1 MMTNASI
8 VLYVRS
14 RSAFEGLVERLEHG
28 EGASDLAKRI
38 LIAVLMLSA
47 IGAII
52 YAAVQSAANQAAS
65 SITSPG
71 F

>member
-1 MMTNASI
+1 MTNVSI
-8 VLYVRS
+8 AMYVWGRM
-14 RSAFEGLVERLEHG
+14 AFEDLIGRVERG

-38 LIAVLMLSA
+38 LIAVMMLSA

-52 YAAVQSAANQAAS
+52 FGAVQAAANQAAS